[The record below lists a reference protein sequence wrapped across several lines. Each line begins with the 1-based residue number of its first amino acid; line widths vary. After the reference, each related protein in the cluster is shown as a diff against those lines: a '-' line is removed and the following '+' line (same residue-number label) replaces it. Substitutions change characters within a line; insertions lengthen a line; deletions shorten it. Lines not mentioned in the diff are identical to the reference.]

1 MSQYLLFRWP
11 EYVLSQLAGTQFN
24 WALLGT
30 LTLQVY
36 IFHNSFPKERA
47 WLKALVYTIYLLD
60 VAQTAI
66 SSHFAF
72 RILCGGWGDPAALS
86 NLPWSSAAI
95 PIFTGIISA
104 SVQIFFAWRIY
115 VLKGE
120 KPLAL
125 AISVL
130 IVVLALM
137 QSLAAITSDGL
148 FAASPKLSE
157 IRNLMVGVKIWL
169 IGSAVCDVLITVT
182 MIIILSQYRQNTPW
196 KKTDGLI
203 TKLIY
208 HTVQTGAVTS
218 IVAVVDVVLFILY
231 PGNYLHEAPA
241 FMLGKVYSNVL
252 LATLNSRAR
261 SGAGVI
267 ATTATFAGEGTEL
280 QWRRQT
286 AKHDPEASRKV
297 HITTVTETSS
307 DVSCPST
314 TSKACTAT

>member
-1 MSQYLLFRWP
+1 MSQYLLLTGP
-11 EYVLSQLAGTQFN
+11 ILAGTQFN

-36 IFHNSFPKERA
+36 IFHISFPKEPA

-72 RILCGGWGDPAALS
+72 KVLCDGWGDPTALS
-86 NLPWSSAAI
+86 SLPWSSAAT
-95 PIFTGIISA
+95 PIFTGLISA
-104 SVQIFFAWRIY
+104 SVQIFFSWRIY

-120 KPLAL
+120 NPWAL

-137 QSLAAITSDGL
+137 QSFAAITTDSL
-148 FAASPKLSE
+148 FAATPKLSE
-157 IRNLMVGVKIWL
+157 LRNLMVGVKVWL
-169 IGSAVCDVLITVT
+169 IGSAVCDVFITVT
-182 MIIILSQYRQNTPW
+182 MITILSRYRQNTPW
-196 KKTDGLI
+196 KNTDGLI

-218 IVAVVDVVLFILY
+218 FVALVEVVLFIVY
-231 PGNYLHEAPA
+231 PGNYLHITLA

-252 LATLNSRAR
+252 LATLNGRPR
-261 SGAGVI
+261 SGESV
-267 ATTATFAGEGTEL
+267 TTPNLDTEMH
-280 QWRRQT
+280 WRRQAAT
-286 AKHDPEASRKV
+286 HDPEEASRKV

-307 DVSCPST
+307 
-314 TSKACTAT
+314 

>member
-1 MSQYLLFRWP
+1 MSQYLLLTTP
-11 EYVLSQLAGTQFN
+11 ILVGTQLN

-30 LTLQVY
+30 LSLQVY
-36 IFHNSFPKERA
+36 IFHISYPNERA
-47 WLKALVYTIYLLD
+47 WLKALVYTTYLLD
-60 VAQTAI
+60 IAQTAI

-72 RILCGGWGDPAALS
+72 SLLCGGWGDPEALS
-86 NLPWSSAAI
+86 DLPWSSAAG
-95 PIFTGIISA
+95 PIFTGLISA
-104 SVQIFFAWRIY
+104 AVQIFFAWRIY

-137 QSLAAITSDGL
+137 QSLAAIITDCL

-157 IRNLMVGVKIWL
+157 IPNLMVGVKIWL
-169 IGSAVCDVLITVT
+169 IGSATCDLLITVT
-182 MIIILSQYRQNTPW
+182 MIIILSRYRQKTPW

-218 IVAVVDVVLFILY
+218 FVALVDVVLFIMY
-231 PGNYLHEAPA
+231 PGNYLHETPA

-252 LATLNSRAR
+252 LATLNNRTR
-261 SGAGVI
+261 PGEDV
-267 ATTATFAGEGTEL
+267 TTVNLGTVGTEL
-280 QWRRQT
+280 QWRRQST
-286 AKHDPEASRKV
+286 THDPEASRKV

-307 DVSCPST
+307 NVDNKMGPS
-314 TSKACTAT
+314 SGL

>member
-1 MSQYLLFRWP
+1 MSQYLLL
-11 EYVLSQLAGTQFN
+11 YLVGTQLN

-36 IFHNSFPKERA
+36 IFYISFPQECT
-47 WLKALVYTIYLLD
+47 WLKALVYTVYLLD
-60 VAQTAI
+60 IAQTAI
-66 SSHFAF
+66 TSHFAF
-72 RILCGGWGDPAALS
+72 KVLCDGWGDPTALS

-95 PIFTGIISA
+95 PIGTGLVSA

-120 KPLAL
+120 NPWAL

-137 QSLAAITSDGL
+137 QSLAAITADGL
-148 FAASPKLSE
+148 FAASPTLSE
-157 IRNLMVGVKIWL
+157 IRILTVGVKVWL

-182 MIIILSQYRQNTPW
+182 MIIILSRYRKNTPW

-218 IVAVVDVVLFILY
+218 FVALVDVVLLIVD
-231 PGNYLHEAPA
+231 PGNLMHEAPA

-252 LATLNSRAR
+252 LATLNGRPR
-261 SGAGVI
+261 SVEAV
-267 ATTATFAGEGTEL
+267 TTPNLGTEL
-280 QWRRQT
+280 HWRRQT
-286 AKHDPEASRKV
+286 ATHDAEEASRKV

-307 DVSCPST
+307 D
-314 TSKACTAT
+314 